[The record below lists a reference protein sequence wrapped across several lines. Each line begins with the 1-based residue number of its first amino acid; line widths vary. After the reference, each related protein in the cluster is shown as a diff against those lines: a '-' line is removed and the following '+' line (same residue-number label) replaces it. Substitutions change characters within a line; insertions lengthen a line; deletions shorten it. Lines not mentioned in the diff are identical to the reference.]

1 MADFSI
7 TGDVRLNSDPAEQ
20 SVNKWTVAA
29 GQMIA
34 DFWMSNN
41 AWRGCNVNYRP
52 RSF

>member
-34 DFWMSNN
+34 DFAKKAADALMS
-41 AWRGCNVNYRP
+41 VV
-52 RSF
+52 